1 MSEPTLR
8 VESSLQSFL
17 TGLPVGSVRPAPPVV
32 TPSDASALRLVIGP
46 LALMT
51 TTPFLMIALWLTA
64 KNHDG
69 SFLAFFG
76 AGPSAWLAELPR
88 PTWTAV
94 ALVVGW
100 TVFQGLLLAFLPGE
114 KFLGP
119 PTPAGE
125 RPVYKL
131 NGMPAWWISH
141 VGLFG
146 VAWPMGWIDPGA
158 LYNHYGSL
166 LVTLNLGALAFCAFL
181 YWKGTHYP
189 SSRDS
194 VLTGSLIFDFFQG
207 PELHPRLGG
216 VNLKQLINCRVSMMG
231 WSVIACCFAVA
242 QLQLYGAISTS
253 MIAAVAVLVVYLY
266 KFFWWESGYFT
277 SLDIMH
283 DRFGYYICWGVLA
296 WVPSAYETP
305 FMFLVDHPIDR
316 SWPVTVAIIA
326 LGVLAIWINYDAD
339 AQRQRVR
346 ATDGKTTVWGKPPET
361 MVAPYTTSDGE
372 KRTSI
377 LLLSGWWGV
386 ARHFHYVP
394 ELGLAFA
401 WTVSAGF
408 THFLPWFYWVFLA
421 ILLFDRAGRDE
432 KRCAAKYGDAWADYR
447 GRVPYRIVPF
457 VY

>member
-1 MSEPTLR
+1 MSDTARR
-8 VESSLQSFL
+8 VETGLESFF
-17 TGLPVGSVRPAPPVV
+17 TGLPVGAVAPAPPTVKPV
-32 TPSDASALRLVIGP
+32 DSTLLRLVLGP

-64 KNHDG
+64 SDHGG
-69 SFLAFFG
+69 SFLDFFS

-88 PTWTAV
+88 PTWN
-94 ALVVGW
+94 ALGIALGW
-100 TVFQGLLLAFLPGE
+100 TLVQGILLTYLPGE
-114 KFLGP
+114 RFLGP

-125 RPVYKL
+125 QPVYKL
-131 NGMPAWWISH
+131 NGMAAWWISH
-141 VGLFG
+141 LGVAAAWWGGLFS
-146 VAWPMGWIDPGA
+146 AASFYD
-158 LYNHYGSL
+158 HYGSL
-166 LVTLNLGALAFCAFL
+166 LVTMNLGALAFCAFL

-216 VNLKQLINCRVSMMG
+216 MNLKQLINCRVSMMG
-231 WSVIACCFAVA
+231 WSVIACLFAAA
-242 QLQLYGAISTS
+242 QYEKHGVLSTS
-253 MIAAVAVLVVYLY
+253 MIASVAVLVVYLY

-305 FMFLVDHPIDR
+305 FMYLVDHPIQR
-316 SWPVTVAIIA
+316 PWPVAIGVIA
-326 LGVLAIWINYDAD
+326 LGVLSIWINYDAD

-346 ATDGKTTVWGKPPET
+346 ATNGNTTVWGKPPET
-361 MVAPYTTSDGE
+361 MVAPYTTSDGQ

-408 THFLPWFYWVFLA
+408 SDFLPWFYWVFLS

-432 KRCAAKYGDAWADYR
+432 KRCAAKYGDSWADYR
-447 GRVPYRIVPF
+447 RRVPYRIVPF
-457 VY
+457 LY